1 MKQIFCLII
10 AAVASATTV
19 SAQAIPPVSISHV
32 SLLPL
37 SMTLCG
43 LLNNMHSLRKHQKV
57 SDIRNWVSALFSFRI
72 IAHVK
77 NQNKPLVALV
87 LVNDTPWLYLLY
99 SKLSL
104 RRTAFQAV
112 RELMLHV
119 YLSVRRWK

>member
-1 MKQIFCLII
+1 MKHILCLII
-10 AAVASATTV
+10 AGVASATAV
-19 SAQAIPPVSISHV
+19 SAQSSPAMHILRL

-43 LLNNMHSLRKHQKV
+43 LLNNMHSLRKQSKV
-57 SDIRNWVSALFSFRI
+57 SDIREWVSTLFSFRI

-87 LVNDTPWLYLLY
+87 LVNDTPQLYLLY

-104 RRTAFQAV
+104 
-112 RELMLHV
+112 
-119 YLSVRRWK
+119 S